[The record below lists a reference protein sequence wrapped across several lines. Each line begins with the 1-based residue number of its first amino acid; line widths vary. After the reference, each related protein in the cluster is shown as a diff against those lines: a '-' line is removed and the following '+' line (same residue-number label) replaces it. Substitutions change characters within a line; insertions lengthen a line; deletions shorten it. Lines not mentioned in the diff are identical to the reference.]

1 MNESFGLK
9 QKLMLANRLKSDA
22 SLTMKLSDNILDL
35 KKWCKDEDILNF
47 LLDENVDQLVVDKV
61 INPNEVAHNLEES
74 KTCEEFLQTAKK
86 ANVYIN
92 KKEREALNKNFESEK
107 KVIFNRIQS
116 DIVLGS
122 KKFIKIQ
129 REAVRRFNDES
140 IWYLY
145 VSGCF
150 LTGKTI
156 DGSIVKA
163 PLILYRVEVVDRDGE
178 IVIVKREKDITINE
192 KLNLFLNQA
201 YDLNI
206 NMQDESNLKELSKY
220 NQLLK
225 PLTSNQGLN
234 LLEQHE
240 LVDFGEF
247 EISDVKMEI
256 EPSATFGLMDPCG
269 GIVLLDY
276 EKIVKSGVDPFKELS
291 VISNAN
297 SYEQEVIDKD
307 DIVMFNRPLN
317 VYQKYAVKSALG
329 ESTLIFGPP
338 GTGKSEVIATI
349 IANILTKNKTVLMV
363 SEKKAALD
371 VLEER
376 LNAIGDICLFA
387 YNTEDTTYFYNK
399 IRRIHDLLNNDS
411 NDGPLSNAEQTY
423 FKIKEMYS
431 DLKSISNLIVN
442 NKHLDEINYIN
453 KNFKFDK
460 SEIKFA
466 IKLINQTNEHNL
478 NILFQECYDVF
489 YKILANKEYFP
500 EIINKEE
507 MNELLKTANSYS
519 DPDVIWRNYF
529 VNHKIKK
536 PLLFAKIK
544 TAKNLDLETLKY
556 VVEWLAGSDLNE
568 ISLSEV
574 EQFVSWHDRDIKR
587 LQDEVESYLLTKQLM
602 KIDYLSKPLLDTLLS
617 NYISNQKR
625 IVKNVDMFIRDNY
638 INQLRQ
644 WIQNIEKS
652 NDVETQ
658 NQLKE
663 LFRIASLKK
672 AKSVNLTIK
681 KYYKVLRKLFPI
693 WILNP
698 VQTSQV
704 TPCDQGIFDYGIF
717 DEASQMF
724 YENSYPLIYRVKN
737 SVVCGD
743 DKQLSPI
750 GNFVSKSF
758 DDSYNLEQDYDDD
771 ESSIVS
777 LFEKAS
783 TLSWPHFQLKNH
795 YRSTNADLI
804 SFANSYIYN
813 GEMQTATI
821 NGHFYKAVEIK
832 NVDGY
837 LDGQINQAESD
848 YVIQLLADKYN
859 SRKEND
865 DSSILVVG
873 LNNKQMEFM
882 ESEFNNKIKDLS
894 PRAYDAYRIGELS
907 FGSVEN
913 IQGLEADE
921 VIISFTYAK
930 DKNGELR
937 TNFGVMGQE
946 GGIAR
951 LNVAITRAKDKMT
964 IVKSINY
971 RDTIPSTNE
980 NLTALFEFIEWCD
993 KMEKSPSLKEVIKT
1007 QEIDVDEFETDFE
1020 KEVYSVLKNQLS
1032 DNEDFKILYK
1042 LKVGTKTIDFAIID
1056 NKTEKVCL
1064 GIQLDDFSYSYG
1076 LKKMI
1081 EELDAQKL
1089 LEDRGYK
1096 MARITLV
1103 DWRVRNELVLSEIK
1117 SLLENYK

>member
-1 MNESFGLK
+1 MNESFALK
-9 QKLMLANRLKSDA
+9 QKLMLASRLKNDA

-47 LLDENVDQLVVDKV
+47 LLDETVDQLVVDKI

-74 KTCEEFLQTAKK
+74 KNYEEFIKVCKQ

-92 KKEREALNKNFESEK
+92 KKEKEALKKDFENQK
-107 KVIFNRIQS
+107 HTVFNRIQS
-116 DIVLGS
+116 DIVLGN

-129 REAVRRFNDES
+129 REAVRRYNDES

-163 PLILYRVEVVDRDGE
+163 PLILYRVEVIDRDGQ
-178 IVIVKREKDITINE
+178 IVIVKRERDITVNE
-192 KLNLFLNQA
+192 KLNLFLNQV
-201 YDLNI
+201 YDLNV
-206 NMQDESNLKELSKY
+206 NMQDESSLQDLNKY

-225 PLTSNQGLN
+225 PLTSNEDIDFLHQSK
-234 LLEQHE
+234 
-240 LVDFGEF
+240 LVDFGEY
-247 EISDVKMEI
+247 EISDVRMMV

-276 EKIVKSGVDPFKELS
+276 EKIVKSGVDPFEELS

-297 SYEQEVIDKD
+297 NYEHEVIEND
-307 DIVMFNRPLN
+307 DIIMFNRPLN

-349 IANILTKNKTVLMV
+349 IANILMKNKTVLMV

-411 NDGPLSNAEQTY
+411 NDGPLSNSEQTY
-423 FKIKEMYS
+423 SKIKDMYN
-431 DLKSISNLIVN
+431 DLRSISNIIVN
-442 NKHLDEINYIN
+442 NKRLDEINYIN
-453 KNFKFDK
+453 KDFKFNK
-460 SEIKFA
+460 SEIKLA
-466 IKLINQTNEHNL
+466 IRLMSEANEHNL
-478 NILFQECYDVF
+478 NILFQEYYDVF
-489 YKILANKEYFP
+489 YRIIESKDYFP
-500 EIINKEE
+500 VVINK
-507 MNELLKTANSYS
+507 NELNQLIQTANSAK
-519 DPDVIWRNYF
+519 DPNYIWKNYF

-536 PLLFAKIK
+536 PLFITKIK
-544 TAKNLDLETLKY
+544 VNKNIDIDNLKY
-556 VVEWLAGSDLNE
+556 IVNWFAQSNIQE
-568 ISLSEV
+568 ISIDEIQEV
-574 EQFVSWHDRDIKR
+574 VSWHDRDIKR
-587 LQDEVESYLLTKQLM
+587 LQDEVESYLLSKQLL
-602 KIDYLSKPLLDTLLS
+602 KIDYFSQPLLDTLLA
-617 NYISNQKR
+617 NYLSIQKR
-625 IVKNVDMFIRDNY
+625 IVKNVDVCIRDQY
-638 INQLRQ
+638 IRKIRT
-644 WIQNIEKS
+644 WIQSIENS
-652 NDVETQ
+652 NDEETKT
-658 NQLKE
+658 QLKE

-681 KYYKVLRKLFPI
+681 KYYPILRKLFPI

-704 TPCDQGIFDYGIF
+704 TPCDPAIFDYGIF

-758 DDSYNLEQDYDDD
+758 DDSLNVEPEDD

-795 YRSTNADLI
+795 YRSMSADLI
-804 SFANSYIYN
+804 SFANQYIYG
-813 GEMQTATI
+813 GEMQTATV
-821 NGHFYKAVEIK
+821 NGHFEKSVEII
-832 NVDGY
+832 NVPGV
-837 LDGQINQAESD
+837 LEGQINQVETNT
-848 YVIQLLADKYN
+848 IIKLLADKYN
-859 SRKEND
+859 SRQDND
-865 DSSILVVG
+865 DTTVLVVA
-873 LNNKQMEFM
+873 LNNKQMEFI
-882 ESEFNNKIKDLS
+882 ESEFSNKIKELS
-894 PRAYDAYRIGELS
+894 PKAYDAYRLGKLN

-930 DKNGELR
+930 DKNGELK

-964 IVKSINY
+964 IVKSIYY
-971 RDTIPSTNE
+971 RDTVPSTNE
-980 NLTALFEFIEWCD
+980 NLTALFAFVDWCD
-993 KMEKSPSLKEVIKT
+993 KIEKSPSLKEIIKT
-1007 QEIDVDEFETDFE
+1007 TQLDNNDFETSFE
-1020 KEVYSVLKNQLS
+1020 QEVYDCLTNQVVN
-1032 DNEDFKILYK
+1032 NERFKILTR
-1042 LKVGTKTIDFAIID
+1042 LNVGSKPIDLCVID
-1056 NKTEKVCL
+1056 KKTEKVVL
-1064 GIQLDDFSYSYG
+1064 GILLDDFSYNYG

-1096 MARITLV
+1096 MVRIVMV
-1103 DWRVRNELVLSEIK
+1103 DWKVRKDIIINEIRN
-1117 SLLENYK
+1117 LLENYK